1 MNGRDASAKAPE
13 ETDEELVRALA
24 GGRQEALGVLFARHA
39 PLVFGIARQTLDGA
53 AAEDIVQ
60 EVFLAVWHGAAT
72 FEEARGAFRPWL
84 LQIAHHRVLNELR
97 RRSRKPISATAAERD
112 RLETFADPSPEPA
125 AELWREF
132 RRSAVREALEQLP
145 PLQRQALGLAFFEEL
160 THEQVA
166 SVLNLRLG
174 TAKSRIRSGLQRL
187 RAQLSPVLALLA
199 LVFVGG
205 VATLSVFELRDR
217 AAITRDERALDLV
230 TSSDVHPL
238 RIEAAPGVPAEAHA
252 NWRARPGTKLGVLS
266 LSHLPAPP
274 SGFVYQAWL
283 LHDGAWISLGTALPD
298 VDGKARIVAED
309 DAIAFPPE
317 ALRLTLEPKSGSAT
331 PLGRTVL
338 AWPADKAAPSPPSGG

>member
-1 MNGRDASAKAPE
+1 MNGRDASAKPPE
-13 ETDEELVRALA
+13 ETDEQLVHALA
-24 GGRQEALGVLFARHA
+24 GGRQEALGALFARHA
-39 PLVFGIARQTLDGA
+39 PLVFAIARQTLDAA

-60 EVFLAVWHGAAT
+60 DVFLAVWHGAAT
-72 FEEARGAFRPWL
+72 FDEGRGAFRPWL

-97 RRSRKPISATAAERD
+97 RRSRKPLSGTEADRE
-112 RLETFADPSPEPA
+112 RLEAVADASPEPS

-145 PLQRQALGLAFFEEL
+145 PPQRQALGLAFFDEL

-187 RAQLSPVLALLA
+187 RTQLSPVLALLA
-199 LVFVGG
+199 LILVGSA
-205 VATLSVFELRDR
+205 ATLSIFELRDR
-217 AAITRDERALDLV
+217 AAVSRDERALDLV

-238 RIEAAPGVPAEAHA
+238 RIEAAPGAPAEAHA

-274 SGFVYQAWL
+274 TGFVYQAWL
-283 LHDGAWISLGTALPD
+283 LHEGVWISLGTVLPD
-298 VDGKARIVAED
+298 ADGKARIVAEEE
-309 DAIAFPPE
+309 AVAFPPE
-317 ALRLTLEPKSGSAT
+317 ALRLTLEPSSGSPA
-331 PLGRTVL
+331 PLGRTIL
-338 AWPADKAAPSPPSGG
+338 AWPADKAGPPSGGG

>member
-1 MNGRDASAKAPE
+1 MEGPRMNVRDPSAKAPE
-13 ETDEELVRALA
+13 ETDEELVHALA

-60 EVFLAVWHGAAT
+60 DVFLAVWHGAAT
-72 FEEARGAFRPWL
+72 FDPARGAFRPWL

-97 RRSRKPISATAAERD
+97 RRSRKPLSVTAADRD
-112 RLETFADPSPEPA
+112 RLDGLADSSPEPS

-187 RAQLSPVLALLA
+187 RGQLSPVLALLA
-199 LVFVGG
+199 LTLVGS
-205 VATLSVFELRDR
+205 VATLGIFELRDR
-217 AAITRDERALDLV
+217 
-230 TSSDVHPL
+230 
-238 RIEAAPGVPAEAHA
+238 
-252 NWRARPGTKLGVLS
+252 
-266 LSHLPAPP
+266 
-274 SGFVYQAWL
+274 
-283 LHDGAWISLGTALPD
+283 
-298 VDGKARIVAED
+298 
-309 DAIAFPPE
+309 
-317 ALRLTLEPKSGSAT
+317 
-331 PLGRTVL
+331 
-338 AWPADKAAPSPPSGG
+338 

>member
-1 MNGRDASAKAPE
+1 MNGRDPGAKGPE

-24 GGRQEALGVLFARHA
+24 GGRQEALGALFARHA
-39 PLVFGIARQTLDGA
+39 PLVFGIARQSLDGA

-60 EVFLAVWHGAAT
+60 EVFLAVWHGAPT

-97 RRSRKPISATAAERD
+97 RRSRKPISGSAADHD
-112 RLETFADPSPEPA
+112 RVESFADPSPEPS

-187 RAQLSPVLALLA
+187 RAQLSPVLALWA

-205 VATLSVFELRDR
+205 TATLGILEFRERGQV
-217 AAITRDERALDLV
+217 ARDERALDLV

-238 RIEAAPGVPAEAHA
+238 RIEAAPGVPAEAHG

-266 LSHLPAPP
+266 LSNLPTPQ
-274 SGFVYQAWL
+274 SGFAYQAWL
-283 LHDGAWISLGTALPD
+283 LHEGAWISLGTAAPD
-298 VDGKARIVAED
+298 VHGKARIVVED
-309 DAIAFPPE
+309 DAVAFPPE
-317 ALRLTLEPKSGSAT
+317 ALRVTLEPKSGSASPVGQT
-331 PLGRTVL
+331 IL
-338 AWPADKAAPSPPSGG
+338 AWPAEKAAAPPSGGG